1 MHEIL
6 ISFWGVHITGWK
18 IVGYFG
24 VLLFSGRW
32 FVQLWASRKGTQTS
46 RAKDILVDEHER

>member
-6 ISFWGVHITGWK
+6 ISFWGVQVTGWK
-18 IVGYFG
+18 IVGYIG

-32 FVQLWASRKGTQTS
+32 FVQLWASRRHANRCATG
-46 RAKDILVDEHER
+46 ILVDEHER